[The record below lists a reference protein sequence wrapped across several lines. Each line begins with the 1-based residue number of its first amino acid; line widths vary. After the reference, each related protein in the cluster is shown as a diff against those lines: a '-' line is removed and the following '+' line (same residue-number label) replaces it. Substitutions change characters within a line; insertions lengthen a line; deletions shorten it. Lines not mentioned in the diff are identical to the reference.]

1 MAFTGRGEYPFMG
14 CPDEKECQIHL
25 VLSPFFFFS
34 AVVANIEKQK
44 LAVTGSAVVLL
55 LVDFLNQ
62 ESHWLPRGG
71 DALQ

>member
-1 MAFTGRGEYPFMG
+1 MSNPSG
-14 CPDEKECQIHL
+14 II
-25 VLSPFFFFS
+25 SPFFS
-34 AVVANIEKQK
+34 AMVANIEKQK
-44 LAVTGSAVVLL
+44 LAVTESAVVLL